1 MYGYYREK
9 LHDNHLW
16 EWKGLESGGGEKGE
30 KGHSFEWVACLI
42 YDQGCGCLFGGGSL
56 LEYGHL
62 FEKNWDVEFSLT

>member
-9 LHDNHLW
+9 LHDNHFW
-16 EWKGLESGGGEKGE
+16 EWKGLESEGGEKGE
-30 KGHSFEWVACLI
+30 KGHTFEQAACLI

-62 FEKNWDVEFSLT
+62 FEKIWDVEFPLT